1 MNEEE
6 MLKKFGENVRKQRE
20 KENLTLN
27 DVAKKTKIREQYLQK
42 IENGK
47 ATGIRCS
54 HIIIIAHA
62 LNIEA
67 YKLCK
72 GLQ

>member
-6 MLKKFGENVRKQRE
+6 IFKNFGENVRKQRE
-20 KENLTLN
+20 KENLTLK

-54 HIIIIAHA
+54 HIMIIAHA
-62 LNIEA
+62 LKTKA
-67 YKLCK
+67 YKLCEM
-72 GLQ
+72 